1 MQVERGVFE
10 RQPAAQPDLAVSL
23 LYADEVMIAVDKP
36 AGMPTVALHADDRDT
51 VANYLYGRYAELR
64 GVGGPAFEAGLVH
77 RLDTATSGV
86 LVAARSEAAW
96 QSLRAQFRA
105 RRVGKLYLAVVAGVV
120 ARRGV
125 VDAPIAQRRHRMSV
139 SARSDRARVQG
150 RPALTRYRPLRRGRA
165 ATLLGVQIPTGVRHQ
180 IRAHL
185 AAIGHPVLGDQLY
198 GEAAAG
204 MAPRLLLHAARLS
217 VAHPTSG
224 VRVIVRS
231 RLPVDF
237 QTALRRLIGT
247 QR

>member
-1 MQVERGVFE
+1 M
-10 RQPAAQPDLAVSL
+10 
-23 LYADEVMIAVDKP
+23 
-36 AGMPTVALHADDRDT
+36 
-51 VANYLYGRYAELR
+51 
-64 GVGGPAFEAGLVH
+64 
-77 RLDTATSGV
+77 
-86 LVAARSEAAW
+86 
-96 QSLRAQFRA
+96 
-105 RRVGKLYLAVVAGVV
+105 GKLYLAVVAGVV

-125 VDAPIAQRRHRMSV
+125 VDTPIAQRRHRMSV

-185 AAIGHPVLGDQLY
+185 AAIGHPVLGDPLY
-198 GEAAAG
+198 GGASAARL
-204 MAPRLLLHAARLS
+204 APRLLLHAARLR
-217 VAHPTSG
+217 VAHPISG
-224 VRVIVRS
+224 ARVIIRS